1 MDIQFTTKSQDALG
15 AAVRMAS
22 ANGNPQVEPLHL
34 LDSLLQQ
41 GEGIATALLDGVGA
55 DVPALTGQAR
65 AALATLPS
73 ASGSSVA
80 APQLSQASFR
90 VLNTAE

>member
-15 AAVRMAS
+15 AAVRIAA

-41 GEGIATALLDGVGA
+41 GEGIATALLSAVGI
-55 DVPALTGQAR
+55 DVAGFTHQVRG
-65 AALATLPS
+65 ALAALPS

-80 APQLSQASFR
+80 APQLR
-90 VLNTAE
+90 EEIG